1 MKRTHRAI
9 AALLSLATATSLLAG
24 CGGSTSSQAASGAS
38 GTSSTGSYT
47 ISLAVQAAESTGQY
61 VLAAS
66 FKDYVETN
74 SDGQITVN
82 LYPNSQLG
90 GDREV
95 LEAIQNDEITMVGT
109 STSAQANFVQ
119 DLFVLDLPFA
129 FHDVDAM
136 RYTLADENFVDLI
149 SQAYDNAG
157 YHFMGFTDTY
167 FRVTTSNRAINSA
180 ADLKGLTI
188 RTMENKFHLAM
199 WEALGANPTPLA
211 FNELYTALQQG
222 TVEAEENPVEL
233 IVSQKFYE
241 QQDYMI
247 LTNHLGHTMGWVIS
261 QNFYNSLPDDL
272 RSVVDEGYAE
282 ALVDYYAYV
291 DENEELNR
299 QTVADS
305 GTEIIELSS
314 EALDE
319 MASLTSGVYDMI
331 EEEVSPE
338 IYKAYTDS
346 ISAYK
351 ASSESTSQ
359 ADSAA

>member
-1 MKRTHRAI
+1 MKKSHRAI
-9 AALLSLATATSLLAG
+9 AALLSLATSVSLLAG
-24 CGGSTSSQAASGAS
+24 CGGSSSQSSAGSSGAAAP
-38 GTSSTGSYT
+38 SSGSYT
-47 ISLAVQAAESTGQY
+47 ISFAVQAAESTGQY
-61 VLAAS
+61 VLAAA
-66 FKDYVETN
+66 FKDYVEAN
-74 SDGQITVN
+74 SNGQIVVN

-95 LEAIQNDEITMVGT
+95 LEAIQNDEITIVGT

-136 RYTLADENFVDLI
+136 RYTLSDPNFVEPI
-149 SQAYDNAG
+149 AEAYENAG

-167 FRVTTSNRAINSA
+167 FRVTTSNRPIHEP

-199 WEALGANPTPLA
+199 WQALGANPTPLA

-222 TVEAEENPVEL
+222 TVEAQENPVEL

-282 ALVDYYAYV
+282 ALVKYYDYV
-291 DENEELNR
+291 DENEELNK
-299 QTVADS
+299 QAVADS

-314 EALDE
+314 EELDAL
-319 MASLTSGVYDMI
+319 AALTTDVYSMI
-331 EEEVSPE
+331 EAEVSPE

-346 ISAYK
+346 IEAYK
-351 ASSESTSQ
+351 ATQS
-359 ADSAA
+359 